1 MGMNTQNN
9 LDGSSKW
16 RSANLLKVGV
26 IVAAGALVLA
36 ACSSGSSTAESS
48 AASEAAPAASEAA
61 PAASEA
67 APAGAGA
74 AGALKVCA
82 IGGADSFFAVLK
94 NGADLASQAVTQA
107 GNEYQWIPLPNY
119 DNIGPDMVKL
129 TEQAIAQGCQVL
141 AAPVWDAA
149 AQAPA
154 LKAATD
160 AGVKVFMYNSGLPNL
175 EDADGNCVAGE
186 NCVKAEG
193 YYGTD
198 ELLAGIAA
206 GEYFAM
212 NGSKNIRC
220 VNTQP
225 GAVNWQQRC
234 GGLVEGAT
242 AKGAKADQ
250 IKLPPET
257 FGDAAAITAAVQAE
271 LAKDPTIDGFAT
283 GSSADADAVN
293 AALEAVGSTAQ
304 TGGWDVSENVINRI
318 ADGKQLFAVDQ
329 QGWYQGWL
337 AVSQAWMG
345 SQYSI
350 FPAGRVILTGPALI
364 TKDNAA
370 SVLAG
375 VKDGYR

>member
-1 MGMNTQNN
+1 MKTIV
-9 LDGSSKW
+9 
-16 RSANLLKVGV
+16 KVGAA
-26 IVAAGALVLA
+26 IAAGALVLTG
-36 ACSSGSSTAESS
+36 CSSSSDTEATGDATASAATDAAATDTTAEETTD
-48 AASEAAPAASEAA
+48 EAAAAGS
-61 PAASEA
+61 
-67 APAGAGA
+67 AGA
-74 AGALKVCA
+74 AEALKVCA
-82 IGGADSFFAVLK
+82 IGGADAFFAVLK
-94 NGADLASQAVTQA
+94 NGADLASEAVIQA
-107 GNEYQWIPLPNY
+107 GNEYQWIPLPTY

-129 TEQAIAQGCQVL
+129 TEQAVAQGCQVL
-141 AAPVWDAA
+141 ASPVWDAA

-175 EDADGNCVAGE
+175 ADIDGNCEAGE

-198 ELLAGIAA
+198 EYLAGVAA
-206 GEYFAM
+206 GEYFAR
-212 NGSKNIRC
+212 NGSKNVRC

-234 GGLVEGAT
+234 GGLIEGAT
-242 AKGAKADQ
+242 SQGAKAAE

-283 GSSADADAVN
+283 GASADADAVD
-293 AALEAVGSTAQ
+293 AALAAVGSSAQ

-318 ADGKQLFAVDQ
+318 AAGEQLFAVDQ

-370 SVLAG
+370 AVLAG